1 MMSAGASARAA
12 RPPAGGAE
20 GIERLEIGIPGFDV
34 IAGGGLPAGRSTLIA
49 GTAGSGKTL
58 FGVQF
63 LVAGIELYGQGGVLV
78 SFDEP
83 AREIARNVR
92 SLGWDLGAYERAGR
106 LAMVDVAL
114 VAGEEMLEAGQFDFG
129 GLLARLERQIERVGA
144 TRVVFDSLTG
154 IFPQF
159 TDRNVVR
166 RELHRVTS
174 RLRELG
180 VTTLMT
186 AERAEEYGPV
196 ARYGV
201 EEFVTDNVVIL
212 RNPLNHERRRRT
224 LEILKFRGAAHHKG
238 EYPFSIDER
247 GGITVIPLAETGL
260 KMRALT
266 DRTSIGKPDVDQMCG
281 GGIFRD
287 SIVLVSGATG
297 TGKTMMATEFLAA
310 GLRAGERGLLYS
322 FEESR
327 PQILRNAASW
337 GVDFGDAEREGMLR
351 IDSRYP
357 ERTGLE
363 DLLVEMRHQIND
375 FRPVRL
381 AIDSLSVLDRVSS
394 GASFRE
400 FVIGLTSL
408 IKEFELVAMC
418 TNTTGVGGGTQ
429 SPGLTQV
436 STITDTIILLRY
448 VEIASSVRRCLTILK
463 MRGSAHD
470 KTIREYTI
478 GGHGMELG
486 GPIAATSGILAGTPG
501 ARSQVRR

>member
-1 MMSAGASARAA
+1 VSG
-12 RPPAGGAE
+12 PAQALGVD
-20 GIERLEIGIPGFDV
+20 RLAVGIPGFDLV
-34 IAGGGLPAGRSTLIA
+34 AGGGIPAARSTLVT

-58 FGVQF
+58 FGVQY
-63 LVAGIELYGQGGVLV
+63 LVSGIEHYGQGGVLV
-78 SFDEP
+78 TFDEP
-83 AREIARNVR
+83 AAEIVRNVL
-92 SLGWDLGAYERAGR
+92 SLGWDLDAYREAGQ
-106 LAMVDVAL
+106 LAIVDVAA
-114 VAGEEMLEAGQFDFG
+114 VAGEEVMEAGQFDFQ
-129 GLLARLERQIERVGA
+129 GLLARLERAIRNSSAV
-144 TRVVFDSLTG
+144 RVVFDSLTG

-166 RELHRVTS
+166 RELHRVTA

-180 VTTLMT
+180 VTTVMT
-186 AERAEEYGPV
+186 AERSEEYGAV

-212 RNPLNHERRRRT
+212 RHPLNRERRRRT
-224 LEILKFRGAAHHKG
+224 LEILKFRGAPHQKG
-238 EYPFSIDER
+238 EYPFSIDGR
-247 GGITVIPLAETGL
+247 SGVTVIPLAETGL
-260 KMRALT
+260 KTRALT
-266 DRTSIGKPDVDQMCG
+266 ERTSIGKPQIDEMCG

-310 GLRAGERGLLYS
+310 GLRAQQRGLFYS

-337 GVDFGDAEREGMLR
+337 GVDFGDAESEGMLA

-357 ERTGLE
+357 ERIALE
-363 DLLVEMRHQIND
+363 DLLVEMRHQIED
-375 FRPVRL
+375 LRPVRL
-381 AIDSLSVLDRVSS
+381 VVDSLSVLDRVSS

-400 FVIGLTSL
+400 FVVGMTSL
-408 IKEFELVAMC
+408 IKEFELVALF

-429 SPGLTQV
+429 TPGLTQV

-448 VEIASSVRRCLTILK
+448 VERESSVHRCLTILK
-463 MRGSAHD
+463 MRGSSHD

-478 GGHGMELG
+478 GDQGMELG
-486 GPIAATSGILAGTPG
+486 GPLGAASGILGGGPFGDNLPAVG
-501 ARSQVRR
+501 

>member
-1 MMSAGASARAA
+1 VTASAHTR
-12 RPPAGGAE
+12 GVQ
-20 GIERLEIGIPGFDV
+20 RLEVGIPGFDV
-34 IAGGGLPAGRSTLIA
+34 IAGGGIPAARSTLIA

-58 FGVQF
+58 LGVQY
-63 LVAGIELYGQGGVLV
+63 LVSGIERYGQSGVLV
-78 SFDEP
+78 TFDEP
-83 AREIARNVR
+83 AAEIARNVAN
-92 SLGWDLGAYERAGR
+92 LGWDLQRYRQEGT
-106 LAMVDVAL
+106 LAMVDIAPVP
-114 VAGEEMLEAGQFDFG
+114 GEEVVEAGSFDFQG
-129 GLLARLERQIERVGA
+129 FLARVEHAVRQTGA
-144 TRVVFDSLTG
+144 TRLVFDSLTG

-159 TDRNVVR
+159 ADRNLVR
-166 RELHRVTS
+166 RELHHVTS
-174 RLRELG
+174 RLRDLG
-180 VTTLMT
+180 VTSLMT
-186 AERAEEYGPV
+186 AEREDEYGPV

-212 RNPLNHERRRRT
+212 RHPLSHERRRRT
-224 LEILKFRGAAHHKG
+224 IEILKFRGAAHRKG
-238 EYPFSIDER
+238 EFPFSIDER
-247 GGITVIPLAETGL
+247 AGITVIPLAQTGL
-260 KMRALT
+260 KTRALT
-266 DRTSIGKPDVDQMCG
+266 DRTSIGKPNVDEMCG

-297 TGKTMMATEFLAA
+297 TGKTMMVTEFLAA
-310 GLRAGERGLLYS
+310 GLRAGERGLFYS

-363 DLLVEMRHQIND
+363 DLLVEMRHQIEE
-375 FRPVRL
+375 FAPSRL

-394 GASFRE
+394 GAAFRE
-400 FVIGLTSL
+400 FVVGMTSL
-408 IKEFELVAMC
+408 IKEYELVAMC

-448 VEIASSVRRCLTILK
+448 VELAASVRRCLTILK

-478 GGHGMELG
+478 GDRGMEMG
-486 GPIAATSGILAGTPG
+486 GPLPNATGILAGSRIAG
-501 ARSQVRR
+501 EAAGQ

>member
-1 MMSAGASARAA
+1 MTPGANGR
-12 RPPAGGAE
+12 GL
-20 GIERLEIGIPGFDV
+20 ERLEVGIPGFDLV
-34 IAGGGLPAGRSTLIA
+34 AGGGLPAARSTLVA
-49 GTAGSGKTL
+49 GSAGSGKTL
-58 FGVQF
+58 FGVQY
-63 LVAGIELYGQGGVLV
+63 LIAGIERFGQGGVLV
-78 SFDEP
+78 SLDDP
-83 AREIARNVR
+83 VDEIARNVL
-92 SLGWDLGAYERAGR
+92 SLGWDLEAHRSAGR
-106 LAMVDVAL
+106 LAMVDLAA
-114 VAGEEMLEAGQFDFG
+114 VAGEEVLEAGRFDFR
-129 GLLARLERQIERVGA
+129 GLLARLEEAIERTSA
-144 TRVVFDSLTG
+144 ARVVFDSLTG
-154 IFPQF
+154 LFPQF
-159 TDRNVVR
+159 ADRNVVR

-186 AERAEEYGPV
+186 AERGEEYGSV
-196 ARYGV
+196 ARFGV

-212 RNPLNHERRRRT
+212 RHPLQRERRRRT
-224 LEILKFRGAAHHKG
+224 LEILKFRGAPHHKG

-247 GGITVIPLAETGL
+247 SGITVIPLAEPSL
-260 KMRALT
+260 KTRALT
-266 DRTSIGKPDVDQMCG
+266 ERTSIGKPRVDEMCG

-310 GLRAGERGLLYS
+310 GLRERQRGLLYS

-337 GVDFGDAEREGMLR
+337 GVDFGDAERDGMLR

-357 ERTGLE
+357 ERMGLE
-363 DLLVEMRHQIND
+363 DLLVDMRHQVEQ
-375 FRPVRL
+375 FQPVRL
-381 AIDSLSVLDRVSS
+381 AVDSLSVLDRVSS
-394 GASFRE
+394 GTSFRE
-400 FVIGLTSL
+400 FVIGMTSL

-429 SPGLTQV
+429 TPGLTQV

-448 VEIASSVRRCLTILK
+448 VELQSSVRRCLTILK

-478 GGHGMELG
+478 GDRGMEMG
-486 GPIAATSGILAGTPG
+486 GPISSTSGILAGSPVADE
-501 ARSQVRR
+501 ARTAD

>member
-1 MMSAGASARAA
+1 MSFNTTTGSIA
-12 RPPAGGAE
+12 
-20 GIERLEIGIPGFDV
+20 RLEVGIPGFDLV
-34 IAGGGLPAGRSTLIA
+34 AGGGLPAARSTLIA

-58 FGVQF
+58 FGVQY
-63 LVAGIELYGQGGVLV
+63 LVSGIERFDQGGVLV
-78 SFDEP
+78 SLDEP
-83 AREIARNVR
+83 ADEIARNVL
-92 SLGWDLGAYERAGR
+92 SLGWDLERHCQAGK
-106 LAMVDVAL
+106 LAMVDL
-114 VAGEEMLEAGQFDFG
+114 SSVAGEEVLEAGQFDFQ
-129 GLLARLERQIERVGA
+129 GLVARLERAIERTGA
-144 TRVVFDSLTG
+144 LRVVFDSLTG
-154 IFPQF
+154 LFPQF
-159 TDRNVVR
+159 ADRNVVR
-166 RELHRVTS
+166 RELHRVTA

-186 AERAEEYGPV
+186 AERGEEYGPV

-212 RNPLNHERRRRT
+212 RHPLQRERRRRT
-224 LEILKFRGAAHHKG
+224 IEILKFRGAPHHKG

-247 GGITVIPLAETGL
+247 SGITVIPLAETGL
-260 KMRALT
+260 KTRALT
-266 DRTSIGKPDVDQMCG
+266 ERTSIGKPQVDDMCG

-297 TGKTMMATEFLAA
+297 TGKTMMATEFLSA
-310 GLRAGERGLLYS
+310 GLREGQRGLLYS

-337 GVDFGDAEREGMLR
+337 GVDFGDAEREGMLL

-357 ERTGLE
+357 ERMGLE
-363 DLLVEMRHQIND
+363 DLLVDMRHQIEE
-375 FRPVRL
+375 FQPVRL

-408 IKEFELVAMC
+408 IKEFELVALC
-418 TNTTGVGGGTQ
+418 TNTTGVGGGTH

-448 VEIASSVRRCLTILK
+448 VELDSSVRRCLTILK

-478 GGHGMELG
+478 GDQGMEMLG
-486 GPIAATSGILAGTPG
+486 PLAATSGILAGSPFADG
-501 ARSQVRR
+501 AAGAD

>member
-1 MMSAGASARAA
+1 VSA
-12 RPPAGGAE
+12 E
-20 GIERLEIGIPGFDV
+20 LGIERLEVGIPGFDV
-34 IAGGGLPAGRSTLIA
+34 VAEGGIPAARSTLLA

-58 FGVQF
+58 FAVQY
-63 LVAGIELYGQGGVLV
+63 LVAGIERYGQAGVLV
-78 SFDEP
+78 TFDEP
-83 AREIARNVR
+83 AAEIARNVR
-92 SLGWDLGAYERAGR
+92 SLGWDLQRHRREDR
-106 LAMVDVAL
+106 LAMLDVAA
-114 VAGEEMLEAGQFDFG
+114 VAGEEMVEAGQFDFQ
-129 GLLARLERQIERVGA
+129 GLIARLDREIERVSA
-144 TRVVFDSLTG
+144 RRVVFDSLTG

-159 TDRNVVR
+159 ADRNVVR
-166 RELHRVTS
+166 RELYGVTS

-201 EEFVTDNVVIL
+201 EEFVTDNVIIL
-212 RNPLNHERRRRT
+212 RHPLDHERRRRT
-224 LEILKFRGAAHHKG
+224 LEILKFRGAPHRKG
-238 EYPFSIDER
+238 EYPFSIDR
-247 GGITVIPLAETGL
+247 RSGINVIPLAQTAMQSRPLPE
-260 KMRALT
+260 RI
-266 DRTSIGKPDVDQMCG
+266 SIGKPAVDEMCG

-310 GLRAGERGLLYS
+310 GLREGERGLLYS

-337 GVDFGDAEREGMLR
+337 GVDFGNAERDGTLA

-357 ERTGLE
+357 ERLGLE
-363 DLLVEMRHQIND
+363 DLLVEMRHRIEDLQP
-375 FRPVRL
+375 RRL
-381 AIDSLSVLDRVSS
+381 VLDSLSVLDRVSS

-408 IKEFELVAMC
+408 IKEHELVALF
-418 TNTTGVGGGTQ
+418 TNTTGVGGGRP

-448 VEIASSVRRCLTILK
+448 VEVHASVRRCLTILK

-470 KTIREYTI
+470 KTIREYQI
-478 GGHGMELG
+478 GDRGLELG
-486 GPIAATSGILAGTPG
+486 GPISSASGILIGTPG
-501 ARSQVRR
+501 AEAVER

>member
-1 MMSAGASARAA
+1 MSAGARQ
-12 RPPAGGAE
+12 
-20 GIERLEIGIPGFDV
+20 GIERLEVGIPGFDV
-34 IAGGGLPAGRSTLIA
+34 VASGGLPRARSTLIA

-58 FGVQF
+58 FGVQY
-63 LVAGIELYGQGGVLV
+63 LVAGIEQYGQGGILV

-83 AREIARNVR
+83 AEEIARNVR
-92 SLGWDLGAYERAGR
+92 SLGWDLDRHREEGH
-106 LAMVDVAL
+106 LAMVDISS
-114 VAGEEMLEAGQFDFG
+114 VAGEEVMEAGQFDFE
-129 GLLARLERQIERVGA
+129 GLLARLERAIEQTSA
-144 TRVVFDSLTG
+144 QRVVFDSLTG

-159 TDRNVVR
+159 ADRNSVR

-174 RLRELG
+174 RLRELD
-180 VTTLMT
+180 VTSVMT
-186 AERAEEYGPV
+186 AERSEEYGPV

-212 RNPLNHERRRRT
+212 RHPLAHERRRRT
-224 LEILKFRGAAHHKG
+224 IEILKFRGASHHKG

-247 GGITVIPLAETGL
+247 SGITVIPLAQTGL
-260 KMRALT
+260 KTRALT
-266 DRTSIGKPDVDQMCG
+266 ERTSIGKPEVDEMCG

-310 GLRAGERGLLYS
+310 GLRDGQRALFYS

-337 GVDFGDAEREGMLR
+337 GVDFGDAERDGTLR

-357 ERTGLE
+357 ERMGLE
-363 DLLVEMRHQIND
+363 DLLVEMRHQVEE
-375 FRPVRL
+375 FRPERV

-394 GASFRE
+394 GTSFRE
-400 FVIGLTSL
+400 FVVGMTSL

-436 STITDTIILLRY
+436 STITDTIIMLRY
-448 VEIASSVRRCLTILK
+448 VELQASVRRCLTILK

-478 GGHGMELG
+478 GDQGMQLG
-486 GPIAATSGILAGTPG
+486 GPLPRLSGILSGSPVADEAP
-501 ARSQVRR
+501 ASD